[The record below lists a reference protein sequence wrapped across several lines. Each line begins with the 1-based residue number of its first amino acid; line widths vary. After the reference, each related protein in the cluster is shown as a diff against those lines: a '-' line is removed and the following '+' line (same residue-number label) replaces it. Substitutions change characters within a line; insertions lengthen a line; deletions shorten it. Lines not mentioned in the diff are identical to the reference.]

1 MRATRGSGKTRV
13 QSLTFI
19 LTICLRSG
27 QLSQDRYL
35 PGTKNP
41 RAHLVFGK
49 LDTLQMAK
57 LHFRPSWLCV
67 IAALLCMCTA
77 INPGGFPNG
86 VLTAPRGWRSWN
98 AVAEDVTQSFILRQV
113 DALVARRHSVDGKP
127 TSLLDLGFEKDLTYA
142 AKAMGGESGLGV
154 NKNYVIEQIV
164 DSCLTTEGQCW
175 SLTRVAL
182 LQF

>member
-1 MRATRGSGKTRV
+1 
-13 QSLTFI
+13 
-19 LTICLRSG
+19 
-27 QLSQDRYL
+27 
-35 PGTKNP
+35 
-41 RAHLVFGK
+41 
-49 LDTLQMAK
+49 MAK

-127 TSLLDLGFEKDLTYA
+127 TSLLDLGSWRNWRPGPRRPPPLLLMGA
-142 AKAMGGESGLGV
+142 AVVPGRSIPMASRR
-154 NKNYVIEQIV
+154 
-164 DSCLTTEGQCW
+164 DP
-175 SLTRVAL
+175 
-182 LQF
+182 